1 VSNSAA
7 SWRIRG
13 GFVLLRLHER
23 FGDGGFPLVPFSQV
37 CGRVRFGVRD
47 SERRGNLPEVR
58 IAKRVGM
65 GIWLVLWVDFAGSP
79 PIALLGSVSLGSLCS
94 NPWGGRGLR

>member
-1 VSNSAA
+1 M
-7 SWRIRG
+7 
-13 GFVLLRLHER
+13 VLFL
-23 FGDGGFPLVPFSQV
+23 QV

-65 GIWLVLWVDFAGSP
+65 GIWLVLWVDFVGSP
-79 PIALLGSVSLGSLCS
+79 PIALF
-94 NPWGGRGLR
+94 